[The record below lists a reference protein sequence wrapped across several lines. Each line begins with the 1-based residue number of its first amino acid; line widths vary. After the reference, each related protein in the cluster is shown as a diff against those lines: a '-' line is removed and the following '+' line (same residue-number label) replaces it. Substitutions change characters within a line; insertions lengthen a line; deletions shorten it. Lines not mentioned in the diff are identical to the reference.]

1 MPLRE
6 GGRSR
11 SGMFRRKKTAA
22 HNENATAAAGK
33 DGASMKKE
41 SKKCTKEGG
50 DADGRREIMSP
61 AGSAPGEQDK
71 AALVAAW
78 MFQRMDAAGP
88 VAIAAANCVSA
99 AFSTYVQPCMG
110 TILLDGNSA
119 SKVDPVTIA
128 VLDVFLGLMLLFLS
142 GEYILCIAAAEAFRL
157 GGWDTSMKTA
167 LKQLVRVLS
176 LVPCASCRSTKRSPG
191 DVRCSLNG
199 ASSRRRY
206 SNASASVFAFVVLFL
221 ARHCGNVGSLV

>member
-1 MPLRE
+1 
-6 GGRSR
+6 
-11 SGMFRRKKTAA
+11 MFRRKKTAA
-22 HNENATAAAGK
+22 HNENATDAACK
-33 DGASMKKE
+33 DGASMKKD

-50 DADGRREIMSP
+50 DAGGRRFP
-61 AGSAPGEQDK
+61 AGSGPGEQDK

-78 MFQRMDAAGP
+78 MFERMDAAGP

-142 GEYILCIAAAEAFRL
+142 GGYILCIAAAEAFRL
-157 GGWDTSMKTA
+157 GGWDTSMKAA

-176 LVPCASCRSTKRSPG
+176 LVPYASCRSTNPG

-199 ASSRRRY
+199 ASSRRRTQMQAQAY
-206 SNASASVFAFVVLFL
+206 SRSLFSFWRVTV
-221 ARHCGNVGSLV
+221 ATLVR